1 MATIEERYQF
11 ERDRIETARKLDWS
25 SFEPVFIVAG
35 ETIKPMTVRT
45 WFDLL
50 AIKSPILYSETPT
63 VEAIVDYVWRHS
75 VRNTRRTWLKHWR
88 LFWLELRVERNIQ
101 KKKTGVPLMEALL
114 AHLEHSLEEFPSDM
128 NSASVRRKNSMSAIS
143 SSAGMLDEIAERYSM
158 NPETVLDMP
167 LRRAFALQRIIRTA
181 NIPNYKPLEPES
193 LRAIKSAFLTQQ
205 NNGKK

>member
-88 LFWLELRVERNIQ
+88 LFWLERRIVRTLRG
-101 KKKTGVPLMEALL
+101 KHSVPMMGALL
-114 AHLEHSLEEFPSDM
+114 EHIQHSLEEFPHD
-128 NSASVRRKNSMSAIS
+128 NNGGRGRKKNSMSAICN
-143 SSAGMLDEIAERYSM
+143 AAAMLDEIASRYSL
-158 NPETVLDMP
+158 NPKTVLDMTT
-167 LRRAFALQRIIRTA
+167 RRAFALQRIIRTA
-181 NIPNYKPLEPES
+181 TIPDYKPVEPDS
-193 LRAIKSAFLTQQ
+193 LRAIKSEYLKQR
-205 NNGKK
+205 NG

>member
-1 MATIEERYQF
+1 MKTMATIEEKYQF

-88 LFWLELRVERNIQ
+88 LFWLERRIIRTLRGKDSVPMMGAILEHIQ
-101 KKKTGVPLMEALL
+101 
-114 AHLEHSLEEFPSDM
+114 HSLEEFPHDN
-128 NSASVRRKNSMSAIS
+128 NSGRGRKKNSMSAICN
-143 SSAGMLDEIAERYSM
+143 AAAMLDEIAARYSL
-158 NPETVLDMP
+158 NPETVLDMTT
-167 LRRAFALQRIIRTA
+167 RRAFALQRIIRTA
-181 NIPNYKPLEPES
+181 TIPDYKPVEPDS
-193 LRAIKSAFLTQQ
+193 LRAIKSEYLKQR
-205 NNGKK
+205 NG